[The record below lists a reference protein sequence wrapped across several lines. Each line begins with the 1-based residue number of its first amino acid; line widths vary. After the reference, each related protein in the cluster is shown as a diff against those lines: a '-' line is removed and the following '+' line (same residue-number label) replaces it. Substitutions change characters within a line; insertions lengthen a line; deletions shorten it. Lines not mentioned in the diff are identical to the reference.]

1 MEELTIDEN
10 LYDEVIYK
18 INVKRLN
25 LISSVYPI
33 GLKFSVLA
41 ARKMERGP
49 KMTKGGGEGGRG
61 VERDTLAQEPC
72 DLENPARQRME
83 RLIGS
88 ALLTCVDQRFIT
100 LIGQDTQFSAVIV
113 YSSWKD
119 LPCDARAFSLTA

>member
-10 LYDEVIYK
+10 LYEEVIYK

-25 LISSVYPI
+25 FISSVYPI

-49 KMTKGGGEGGRG
+49 KMTKGGGEGGG
-61 VERDTLAQEPC
+61 AVERDTLAEEPC
-72 DLENPARQRME
+72 DFENPARQRME

-100 LIGQDTQFSAVIV
+100 LIGNFLQLLFILVGKICPVMQEHF
-113 YSSWKD
+113 
-119 LPCDARAFSLTA
+119 L

>member
-18 INVKRLN
+18 INVKRFN
-25 LISSVYPI
+25 LISSVYTI

-41 ARKMERGP
+41 EQKMERGP
-49 KMTKGGGEGGRG
+49 KTTKGGGEGGG
-61 VERDTLAQEPC
+61 AVERDTLAEEPW
-72 DLENPARQRME
+72 DFENPARQRME

>member
-10 LYDEVIYK
+10 LYDDVIYK

-49 KMTKGGGEGGRG
+49 KMTKGGGEGGGG
-61 VERDTLAQEPC
+61 VERDTLAEEPC
-72 DLENPARQRME
+72 DFENPARQRME

-88 ALLTCVDQRFIT
+88 ALLTCVDQRFNT
-100 LIGQDTQFSAVIV
+100 LIGRGTQFSAIIF

-119 LPCDARAFSLTA
+119 LPCDSRAFSFTA